1 MRAIRIVFTI
11 VGIFIIFF
19 CAIDSHGKRSNVVDQ
34 DRHFVKFGNGI
45 VRDTQSR
52 LEWYAG
58 PDQGTSWEQALN
70 WVSALEV
77 DGGGW
82 HMPSRIELDSLY
94 HIGDGV
100 NNITY
105 LLDNSGYWI
114 WAGQTENESSKWVFS
129 FSFGGEGWNG
139 QPPADGGRAIAVRI
153 H

>member
-1 MRAIRIVFTI
+1 
-11 VGIFIIFF
+11 
-19 CAIDSHGKRSNVVDQ
+19 
-34 DRHFVKFGNGI
+34 
-45 VRDTQSR
+45 
-52 LEWYAG
+52 
-58 PDQGTSWEQALN
+58 
-70 WVSALEV
+70 
-77 DGGGW
+77 
-82 HMPSRIELDSLY
+82 MPSRIELDSLY